1 MAETKTEQPL
11 KGEDSQPVLAYRV
24 GQLEKSLT
32 TGFQKLND
40 KLDVMS
46 CTYATHKDVETA
58 QHQAKLE
65 HEAIYTEIEDIKL
78 EIDNMKKQKW
88 VQNTLSA
95 IFGAVLALLVS
106 YAFTSLF
113 K

>member
-1 MAETKTEQPL
+1 MPNTNTEQPIN
-11 KGEDSQPVLAYRV
+11 GEDSPAVLAYRV

-46 CTYATHKDVETA
+46 CTFATHKDVEAA
-58 QHQAKLE
+58 QLQAELE
-65 HEAIYTEIEDIKL
+65 HKAIYEDIEDIQG
-78 EIDNMKKQKW
+78 EVDAIKKQKW

-106 YAFTSLF
+106 YAFSNIF